1 MNSQIIQRETKLI
14 GDELI
19 EKFILG
25 DKKVLKYINSF
36 YSNENI
42 KVQSENKSKSFS
54 NEQREI
60 LSVSEI
66 NQTAND
72 FLNEAFPPLWV
83 AGEIS
88 NFREYGTSGH
98 WYFSIKDP
106 DFP

>member
-1 MNSQIIQRETKLI
+1 MEDYSQNII
-14 GDELI
+14 
-19 EKFILG
+19 
-25 DKKVLKYINSF
+25 
-36 YSNENI
+36 
-42 KVQSENKSKSFS
+42 

-88 NFREYGTSGH
+88 NFREYGTSDIGT
-98 WYFSIKDP
+98 FQ
-106 DFP
+106 